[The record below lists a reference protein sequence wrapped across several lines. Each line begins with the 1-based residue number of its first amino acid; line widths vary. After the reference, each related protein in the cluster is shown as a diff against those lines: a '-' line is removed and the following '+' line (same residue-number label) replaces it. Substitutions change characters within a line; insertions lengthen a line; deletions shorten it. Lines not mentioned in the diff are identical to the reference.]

1 MKQRRIYLAGPM
13 HGMHGFN
20 ETAFLDAQL
29 ALSEKGHD
37 VENPFVIG
45 AKFANL
51 TEIDKS
57 FAALREWEEVCPMAD
72 KRYGEAKRNFKDCAL
87 AFRVRDYELATVRS
101 CDAIYMLKGWQMSVG
116 AMRELQEAIKCKL
129 SVFLEG
135 EDDSRL

>member
-1 MKQRRIYLAGPM
+1 MRIYIAGPM
-13 HGMHGFN
+13 HGMPGFN

-45 AKFANL
+45 AKFANQ

-87 AFRVRDYELATVRS
+87 AFRVRDYELVTVRS
-101 CDAIYMLKGWQMSVG
+101 CDAIYLLKGWRKSVG
-116 AMRELQEAIKCKL
+116 AKRELLAALRNGLE
-129 SVFLEG
+129 VFIEG
-135 EDDSRL
+135 EGEIPAA

>member
-1 MKQRRIYLAGPM
+1 MRIYIAGPM
-13 HGMHGFN
+13 HGMPGFN
-20 ETAFLDAQL
+20 ETAFLDAQV

-45 AKFANL
+45 AKFANQ

-101 CDAIYMLKGWQMSVG
+101 CDAIYLLKGWRKSVG
-116 AMRELQEAIKCKL
+116 AKSELLEAL
-129 SVFLEG
+129 RNGLEVFIEG
-135 EDDSRL
+135 EGEIPAA